1 MEIFL
6 SKQCKFLC
14 GSLGKG
20 FGYHIQRRTD
30 HDGKIRF
37 WGVRQSKGVVPPG
50 GHLRFILTCAEL
62 AQMKLHIT
70 DISVSKA
77 EVFDALMSAGKL
89 SLWPKLLH
97 TCESCEVKS
106 QFLNAYNI
114 FYFKNYCNL

>member
-1 MEIFL
+1 MEIIL

-30 HDGKIRF
+30 LDGKTRF
-37 WGVRQSKGVVPPG
+37 WGVRQSKGEIPAN

-62 AQMKLHIT
+62 AQMKLHIA
-70 DISVSKA
+70 DICVSKDEMRSA
-77 EVFDALMSAGKL
+77 LIEAGKIDLWPALM
-89 SLWPKLLH
+89 H
-97 TCESCEVKS
+97 ICESRGVKS
-106 QFLNAYNI
+106 DLLNAGDI

>member
-30 HDGKIRF
+30 PDGKIRF
-37 WGVRQSKGVVPPG
+37 WGVRQSKGEVPAN

-62 AQMKLHIT
+62 AQMKLHIS
-70 DISVSKA
+70 DIRLPRK
-77 EVFDALMSAGKL
+77 ELREALSEAYPDDHCALLSHHCDNLIITAADVLTLKEKL
-89 SLWPKLLH
+89 
-97 TCESCEVKS
+97 
-106 QFLNAYNI
+106 
-114 FYFKNYCNL
+114 NL

>member
-1 MEIFL
+1 MEIIL

-30 HDGKIRF
+30 RDGKTRF
-37 WGVRQSKGVVPPG
+37 WGVRQSKGEIPAN

-70 DISVSKA
+70 DIRVSREEFQSA
-77 EVFDALMSAGKL
+77 LSEAGLTFSDARYIRHELSADNVLTLKEKFHL
-89 SLWPKLLH
+89 
-97 TCESCEVKS
+97 
-106 QFLNAYNI
+106 
-114 FYFKNYCNL
+114 

>member
-1 MEIFL
+1 MEIIL

-37 WGVRQSKGVVPPG
+37 WGVRQSKGEVPAN

-62 AQMKLHIT
+62 ALMKLHIT
-70 DISVSKA
+70 DICVTKD
-77 EVFDALMSAGKL
+77 EMLDALIEAGKIN
-89 SLWPKLLH
+89 LWPTLLH
-97 TCESCEVKS
+97 TCESCKVKS